1 MRGVLTATAAKF
13 LELQPRSRLLLILRR
28 EVIAIFA
35 IRALENDFISHN
47 DFPTKSKERDFFLAA
62 LLPK

>member
-1 MRGVLTATAAKF
+1 MLAAFAAKLLKFEPLSRF
-13 LELQPRSRLLLILRR
+13 LLVLRR

-35 IRALENDFISHN
+35 TCALENDFISHN
-47 DFPTKSKERDFFLAA
+47 NFPTKSKERDFFLAA